1 MSGAGSAVE
10 HHHRHHVTLPKME
23 RNPNRNPN
31 QTDCCNP
38 VKKPGPVSI
47 DHVLLALRETKEERD
62 VRIRTLFIY
71 FDAANLG
78 YLDYAQMKPA
88 CRGSKYLPGINMP
101 KSCWKFVMQIVMEGL
116 IIRILGGIWMIK
128 KWSCKGSFKLLMLNI
143 MAAFCLRSYGML
155 LLRLFL
161 VYRD

>member
-1 MSGAGSAVE
+1 MG
-10 HHHRHHVTLPKME
+10 

-62 VRIRTLFIY
+62 VRIRSLFSF

-78 YLDYAQMKPA
+78 YLDYAQIELA
-88 CRGSKYLPGINMP
+88 CRGTKIPAGYKYA
-101 KSCWKFVMQIVMEGL
+101 KV
-116 IIRILGGIWMIK
+116 
-128 KWSCKGSFKLLMLNI
+128 
-143 MAAFCLRSYGML
+143 
-155 LLRLFL
+155 LLR
-161 VYRD
+161 VCDANRDGRVD